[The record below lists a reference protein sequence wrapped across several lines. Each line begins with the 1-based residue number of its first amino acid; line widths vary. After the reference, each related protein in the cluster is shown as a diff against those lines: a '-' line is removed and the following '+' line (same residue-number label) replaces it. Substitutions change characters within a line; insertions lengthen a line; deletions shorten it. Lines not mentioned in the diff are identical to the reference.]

1 MGQGLLRSIGGCIT
15 VYLRNILLVD
25 GESEALF
32 FFSSK
37 GFIRDG
43 ST

>member
-25 GESEALF
+25 SEVEHF

-37 GFIRDG
+37 GFIQDG